1 MGLSCPCCSS
11 KDIKNIDQFNRKFVA
26 DSFNTKIKLNT
37 KKCTLKNIGQK
48 GFNDFCSLNLKEI
61 TILNLSNNNIEDL
74 TALKNFSAPK
84 LEKLDLSNNSI
95 RDIDIFQ
102 ELKYPL
108 TKLDLRY
115 NLITDIK
122 IFKDDNIFPKLTELY
137 LDNNNFDS
145 EKNEE
150 NENIMNHLKERMKKN
165 MEKYK
170 LKYEN
175 NDDNKSI
182 KAKNDKFII
191 INFSD
196 KDKRVET
203 LKNDN
208 KSEET
213 SFDQLTYNTLRL
225 KSGVENSDTNSY
237 KS

>member
-1 MGLSCPCCSS
+1 
-11 KDIKNIDQFNRKFVA
+11 
-26 DSFNTKIKLNT
+26 
-37 KKCTLKNIGQK
+37 
-48 GFNDFCSLNLKEI
+48 
-61 TILNLSNNNIEDL
+61 
-74 TALKNFSAPK
+74 
-84 LEKLDLSNNSI
+84 
-95 RDIDIFQ
+95 
-102 ELKYPL
+102 
-108 TKLDLRY
+108 
-115 NLITDIK
+115 
-122 IFKDDNIFPKLTELY
+122 
-137 LDNNNFDS
+137 
-145 EKNEE
+145 
-150 NENIMNHLKERMKKN
+150 MNHLKERMKKN

-175 NDDNKSI
+175 NDDNKSV